1 MDYQK
6 NAKIAVPLKYLIN
19 FWRLLDMPLIN
30 CKIYLDVNWT
40 KNCVISDNIGNR
52 TFKITNKKLYV
63 PIVTLSTEELV
74 FKRRI

>member
-1 MDYQK
+1 
-6 NAKIAVPLKYLIN
+6 
-19 FWRLLDMPLIN
+19 MPLIN
-30 CKIYLDVNWT
+30 CKICLDVNWT